1 MQKISAFA
9 KRQTVSG
16 NYDEHEMDK
25 KEQLRIWKEKER
37 ERELTENSLSEN
49 LRTSTLAKIQLNEPI
64 FHISKDD
71 ILNANATNSF
81 ELLQKIDLKIIEL
94 AFKVKPAKL
103 DINGVNDEA
112 IRTLS
117 FPLKAVYFTNEFE
130 GLLSLGDADKE
141 FYYEDNLEKSQRDN
155 YFNELINYYVE
166 MKNQKMISLI
176 DDGKKAKRQKDF
188 DKISDI
194 IEKLEIQNDELR
206 INYIKQNIEQFEL
219 K

>member
-1 MQKISAFA
+1 
-9 KRQTVSG
+9 
-16 NYDEHEMDK
+16 MDK

-37 ERELTENSLSEN
+37 ERELIENSLSEN

-94 AFKVKPAKL
+94 AFKVKPNKL

-130 GLLSLGDADKE
+130 AILSLGDADKE
-141 FYYEDNLEKSQRDN
+141 FYYEDNLEKSQKEN

-194 IEKLEIQNDELR
+194 IEQLEIQNDELR

>member
-1 MQKISAFA
+1 MC
-9 KRQTVSG
+9 
-16 NYDEHEMDK
+16 NYNEHEMDK

-37 ERELTENSLSEN
+37 ERELIENSSSEN

-94 AFKVKPAKL
+94 AFKVKPTKL

-130 GLLSLGDADKE
+130 GLLLLGDADKE
-141 FYYEDNLEKSQRDN
+141 FYYEDNLEKSQKEN

-176 DDGKKAKRQKDF
+176 EDGKKAKRQKDF
-188 DKISDI
+188 EKISDI
-194 IEKLEIQNDELR
+194 IEQLESQNDELR

>member
-1 MQKISAFA
+1 MKVD
-9 KRQTVSG
+9 VSG

-176 DDGKKAKRQKDF
+176 EDGKKAKRQKDF

>member
-1 MQKISAFA
+1 
-9 KRQTVSG
+9 
-16 NYDEHEMDK
+16 MDK

-94 AFKVKPAKL
+94 AFKVKPNKI

-130 GLLSLGDADKE
+130 AILSLGDADKE
-141 FYYEDNLEKSQRDN
+141 FYYEDNLEKLEKEKN
-155 YFNELINYYVE
+155 FKELISYYTE
-166 MKNQKMISLI
+166 MQNLKMISLI
-176 DDGKKAKRQKDF
+176 EDGKKAKRQKDF

-194 IEKLEIQNDELR
+194 IEQLESQNDELR

>member
-1 MQKISAFA
+1 
-9 KRQTVSG
+9 
-16 NYDEHEMDK
+16 MDK

-94 AFKVKPAKL
+94 AFKVKPNKL

-194 IEKLEIQNDELR
+194 IEQLEIQNDELR

>member
-1 MQKISAFA
+1 VKVD
-9 KRQTVSG
+9 VSG

-71 ILNANATNSF
+71 ILNANATNSL

>member
-1 MQKISAFA
+1 
-9 KRQTVSG
+9 
-16 NYDEHEMDK
+16 MDK

-94 AFKVKPAKL
+94 AFKVKPTKL

-194 IEKLEIQNDELR
+194 IEQLEIQNDELR
-206 INYIKQNIEQFEL
+206 INYIKQNIEKFEL

>member
-1 MQKISAFA
+1 VKVD
-9 KRQTVSG
+9 VSG

-81 ELLQKIDLKIIEL
+81 ELFQKIDLKIIEL

-194 IEKLEIQNDELR
+194 IVKLEIQNDELR

>member
-1 MQKISAFA
+1 MKVD
-9 KRQTVSG
+9 VSG

-94 AFKVKPAKL
+94 AFKVKPTEL

-117 FPLKAVYFTNEFE
+117 FPLKAVYFTNVFE

-194 IEKLEIQNDELR
+194 IEQLEIQNDELR